1 MKIGQGRGVRWKLAE
16 REPELAVSIIREY
29 LRAGGVGICPPA
41 RLAVVAIARERLF
54 TREKDDCHYE
64 LYRKRTG
71 PHR

>member
-1 MKIGQGRGVRWKLAE
+1 MKIGQGRGVSWKLAE
-16 REPELAVSIIREY
+16 REPELAVSIKERDVG
-29 LRAGGVGICPPA
+29 GGVGICPPA